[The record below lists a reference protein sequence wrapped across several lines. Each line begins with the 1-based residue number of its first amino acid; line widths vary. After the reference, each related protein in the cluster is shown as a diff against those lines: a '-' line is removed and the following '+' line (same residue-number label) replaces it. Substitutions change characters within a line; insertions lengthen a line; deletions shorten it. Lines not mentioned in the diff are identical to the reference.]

1 MPTRS
6 LFIIC
11 FFLLFQSALYA
22 GGFQVNLQGQKQAGM
37 GHTGAAFLIDA
48 SSIFFNPGAVS
59 FLDSSYSIN
68 IGASLIIPRTMYLE
82 PSPGIYTEEMV
93 HNTGTPFSAYTVFK
107 LRKKHPFNVGLGIYT
122 PFGSR
127 VQWPDAWKGQFL
139 IREIDLKTIFIQPTF
154 SWKINENFGVGA
166 GFVYATGGFKL
177 RKGVPVQDTSGA
189 YGEARLEGKAGGYGF
204 NAGIYYT
211 KGKLSLGIDFRS
223 QVAVD
228 VSGGDAEFDVPSS
241 LAEYFP
247 RNKFSSQ
254 IRLPQVISLGAAYK
268 ASDKLK
274 IAFDVNHVGWSSY
287 DTLSIDFETN
297 TDKLE
302 DINSPRNYKDSFIFR
317 AGGQYSFNEKITA
330 RAGAY
335 YDMSPVP
342 DGYLTPETPDA
353 NRIGVTT
360 GATLSILEVV
370 NIDVS
375 LLYIEGMKRS
385 DTNIETQFSGT
396 YKNRSVVAGLGIE
409 VVF

>member
-1 MPTRS
+1 MSRRFPIT
-6 LFIIC
+6 FF
-11 FFLLFQSALYA
+11 FFLLIQFTALA

-37 GHTGAAFLIDA
+37 GHTGTGFLVDAA
-48 SSIFFNPGAVS
+48 SVFFNPGAVS
-59 FLDSSYSIN
+59 FLDSAYSIN
-68 IGASLIIPRTMYLE
+68 IGASLIVPRTMYLE
-82 PSPGIYTEEMV
+82 PAPGIYTEEMV

-107 LRKKHPFNVGLGIYT
+107 FKQKHPFNIGLGVYT

-139 IREIDLKTIFIQPTF
+139 VREIDLKTIFIQPTF

-166 GFVYATGGFKL
+166 GFVYATGSFSL
-177 RKGVPVQDTSGA
+177 RKGIPVQDMAGA
-189 YGEARLEGKAGGYGF
+189 YGEADLEGEASGYGF
-204 NAGIYYT
+204 NAGAYYSRS
-211 KGKLSLGIDFRS
+211 KLSLGIDFRS
-223 QVAVD
+223 QVTVD
-228 VSGGDAEFDVPSS
+228 VSGGDAEFTVPSS

-247 RNKFSSQ
+247 QNKFSSQ
-254 IRLPQVISLGAAYK
+254 VRLPYV
-268 ASDKLK
+268 ASIGSGYDVSEKLK
-274 IAFDVNHVGWSSY
+274 LALDVNYVGWSSY

-302 DINSPRNYKDSFIFR
+302 DIHSPRSYNNAFIFR
-317 AGGQYSFNEKITA
+317 TGAQYSFNERIVA

-353 NRIGVTT
+353 DRIGVST
-360 GATLSILEVV
+360 GATLSILRIV
-370 NIDVS
+370 NIDMS
-375 LLYIEGMKRS
+375 LLYIEGMKRT

-396 YKNRSVVAGLGIE
+396 YKNRSVIAGLGIE